1 MKLYFKAGSCSL
13 SPHIVLLEAGLPFEL
28 VEVDLATKRTKD
40 GADYRAINPKGSVP
54 ALELEDGQLLTEGA
68 VIVQYLADRKPAAGL
83 VPASGTLER
92 YRLQEWLNYIASE
105 IHKNF
110 SPLFNPKAPD
120 EWKAVVKDVL
130 LAQRFAFLANHLDSN
145 VFLMGDAFS
154 VADAYLFTVLNWT
167 KRVGI
172 DLGQWPALAAF
183 LQRVAARPAVLAA
196 MKAEGLI

>member
-54 ALELEDGQLLTEGA
+54 ALELDDGQLLTEGA

-83 VPASGTLER
+83 VPAAGTVER

-130 LAQRFAFLANHLDSN
+130 LAQRFAFLASQLDGN
-145 VFLMGDAFS
+145 AFLMGDAFS

-183 LQRVAARPAVLAA
+183 LQRVAVRPAVQAA

>member
-13 SPHIVLLEAGLPFEL
+13 SPHIVLLEAGLPFDL

-54 ALELEDGQLLTEGA
+54 ALELDDGMLLTEGA

-83 VPASGTLER
+83 APAAGTLER

-105 IHKNF
+105 IHKGF

-120 EWKAVVKDVL
+120 EWKALVKEVL
-130 LAQRFAFLANHLDSN
+130 LPQRFEFLANHLGAN
-145 VFLMGDAFS
+145 AFLMGDAFS
-154 VADAYLFTVLNWT
+154 IADAYLFTVLGWA
-167 KRVGI
+167 KRVNL
-172 DLGQWPALAAF
+172 DLGQWPALPAF
-183 LQRVAARPAVLAA
+183 LQRVAARPAVQSA

>member
-54 ALELEDGQLLTEGA
+54 ALELDDGQLLTEGA
-68 VIVQYLADRKPAAGL
+68 VIVQYLADRKPAAEL
-83 VPASGTLER
+83 APVAGTLER

-130 LAQRFAFLANHLDSN
+130 LAQRFAFLADHLTGN
-145 VFLMGDAFS
+145 AYLMGDTFS

-167 KRVGI
+167 KRVNL

-183 LQRVAARPAVLAA
+183 FQRVAARPTVQAA
-196 MKAEGLI
+196 MTAEGLL